1 LANGFQLPEQFEH
14 SINMQRSLI
23 IGCTLFGLVLGACG
37 GFWTGVREGWN
48 LPLMENS
55 FSIGT
60 VAPQRLAAVRS
71 GRASELNRAFEFD
84 VDSGFVWSHYFLESP
99 LSGLLAPVWGIGASA
114 ENPREIMRLANYRKT
129 YPSLTKADVFDD
141 VDPEKATQRGSDR
154 WETAIEER
162 LAIVDAMVRRY
173 ATGP

>member
-1 LANGFQLPEQFEH
+1 LANGCQPPEQFEQV
-14 SINMQRSLI
+14 IIMQRSLI
-23 IGCTLFGLVLGACG
+23 IGCTLMGLVLGACG

-48 LPLMENS
+48 LALMENS
-55 FSIGT
+55 FSIGS
-60 VAPQRLAAVRS
+60 VAVPRLAAVRS

-84 VDSGFVWSHYFLESP
+84 VDSGLVWSHFFLESP
-99 LSGLLAPVWGIGASA
+99 LSRLLAPVWGIGSSA
-114 ENPREIMRLANYRKT
+114 QNPTEIMRLANYRKT

-141 VDPEKATQRGSDR
+141 VNPEKATQRGSDR
-154 WETAIEER
+154 GETAIEER

>member
-1 LANGFQLPEQFEH
+1 
-14 SINMQRSLI
+14 MQRSLI

-48 LPLMENS
+48 LALMQDS

-60 VAPQRLAAVRS
+60 AALPRLAAVRS
-71 GRASELNRAFEFD
+71 GRSSELNRAFELD
-84 VDSGFVWSHYFLESP
+84 VDNGLVWSHYFLESP
-99 LSGLLAPVWGIGASA
+99 LSGFLAPVWGIGSSA
-114 ENPREIMRLANYRKT
+114 RNPQEVMRLANYRKT

-141 VDPEKATQRGSDR
+141 VNRGTATQRGDDQWS
-154 WETAIEER
+154 TVIEER
-162 LAIVDAMVRRY
+162 LAIVSDMVKRY